1 MGRKRAEMLAQLPA
15 SPGVYLFR
23 DDSDEVLY
31 AGKAKNLKKRV
42 RQYFQRK
49 LESRTAM
56 LVSAIRS
63 VETIVTDTEKEA
75 LLLERTM
82 IRRFR
87 PRFNV
92 DLKDD
97 KSYPYFRLT
106 VQEYFPRLEISR
118 NLKKDG
124 SLYFGPFTD
133 VGSARKTLNYLHR
146 AFQLRR
152 CSGSEPGGRGPK
164 GRPCLDYQIGKCPG
178 PCCGH
183 ISKEDYKESIDKLV
197 SFLRGKGKKVLSEF
211 ESMMNALSAELRFE
225 EAALLRDRIA
235 AIKTVLEEQKAVG
248 DPNDDIDVIG
258 YAASKDLSVL
268 ECLYIRSGLIMGR
281 SEKILTGKFMAKE
294 AVEAFLSSHYR
305 QKESVPPR
313 IFYPVELEFRPAY
326 EEYLSDYAGRS
337 VKMRQPTR
345 GKGLRLVN
353 LANENAHAGLRAAR
367 VRYRD
372 YRALSGEIAKALNL
386 SKPPE
391 TIECLDISH
400 TSGRQSYGSVVT
412 WKAGILDKEGYRL
425 FTIKE
430 AEPGDDYG
438 AIAEVIRRRYSGTL
452 ADQMPV
458 PDLLLLDGGK
468 GQLSRGMEIVKSL
481 GIEGLELASI
491 SKARSV
497 GKSGQRSNRDEIY
510 LPGRANPKKLPVY
523 SKAFH
528 VLQQLRDE
536 AHRFALTGHR
546 RKRGKDDLLSL
557 LDGIKGIGPA
567 RRRIL
572 MTHFRS
578 MNEIRNAS
586 VKEMAA
592 LKGFNKTVAANVKNA
607 LNKEH

>member
-1 MGRKRAEMLAQLPA
+1 MLAQLPA

-23 DDSDEVLY
+23 DESEGVIY

-49 LESRTAM
+49 VEGRTAM
-56 LVSAIRS
+56 LVSAIHS
-63 VETIVTDTEKEA
+63 VETILTDTEKEA

-92 DLKDD
+92 DFKDD

-106 VQEYFPRLEISR
+106 VQEDFPRLEITR
-118 NLKKDG
+118 KLKKDG

-133 VGSARKTLNYLHR
+133 VGSARKTLDYLHR
-146 AFQLRR
+146 AFPLRR
-152 CSGSEPGGRGPK
+152 CSGKEPGGRGPK

-183 ISKEDYKESIDKLV
+183 ISHEVYKESIHKLV
-197 SFLRGKGKKVLSEF
+197 PFLRGKGAKVLSEF
-211 ESMMNALSAELRFE
+211 ESRMKILSAELRFE

-281 SEKILTGKFMAKE
+281 CEKVLTGKFRAQE

-305 QKESVPPR
+305 QKESVPPS

-326 EEYLSDYAGRS
+326 EEYLSEYAGRA

-372 YRALSGEIAKALNL
+372 YRALSDEIAKALKL

-412 WKAGILDKEGYRL
+412 WRAGSLDREAYRL
-425 FTIKE
+425 FSIKE

-438 AIAEVIRRRYSGTL
+438 AIAEVIKRRYTGTL
-452 ADQMPV
+452 AAQLPV

-468 GQLSRGMEIVKSL
+468 GQLSRAVEIVKSL

-491 SKARSV
+491 SKARSA
-497 GKSGQRSNRDEIY
+497 GKSGQASNRDDIY

-523 SKAFH
+523 SKAFQT
-528 VLQQLRDE
+528 LQQLRDE

-567 RRRIL
+567 RRRVL

-586 VKEMAA
+586 MNELAA
-592 LKGFNKTVAANVKNA
+592 LNGFNKAVAINVKNA
-607 LNKEH
+607 LNNDH